1 MACEVNNEVN
11 NDNSVNSVNSVNREV
26 NNVKNHLEILEK
38 KIDEIDLKLIT
49 ILELLQNDI
58 RPNCKKMSSHIDFV
72 DVVYENVKN
81 PLGYICSKVG
91 KLTDNETYN
100 LEDKSS

>member
-1 MACEVNNEVN
+1 MDSEVNS
-11 NDNSVNSVNSVNREV
+11 D
-26 NNVKNHLEILEK
+26 KKHLDILEK

-81 PLGYICSKVG
+81 PLGYICSKVT
-91 KLTDNETYN
+91 KLSDNETYD
-100 LEDKSS
+100 LEDRSS

>member
-1 MACEVNNEVN
+1 MASEVNNEVN
-11 NDNSVNSVNSVNREV
+11 NINSVNSD
-26 NNVKNHLEILEK
+26 KKHLDILEK

-72 DVVYENVKN
+72 DKVYENVKN
-81 PLGYICSKVG
+81 PLGYICSKVT
-91 KLTDNETYN
+91 KLTDNEMYD
-100 LEDKSS
+100 LEDRSS

>member
-1 MACEVNNEVN
+1 MASEVY
-11 NDNSVNSVNSVNREV
+11 SVNSVNSD
-26 NNVKNHLEILEK
+26 VKNKLEVLEK

-91 KLTDNETYN
+91 KLTDNETYD
-100 LEDKSS
+100 LEDRSS

>member
-1 MACEVNNEVN
+1 MAS
-11 NDNSVNSVNSVNREV
+11 DNREV
-26 NNVKNHLEILEK
+26 NSDKKHLEVLEK

-72 DVVYENVKN
+72 DKVYDTVKN
-81 PLGYICSKVG
+81 PLGYICSKVV
-91 KLTDNETYN
+91 KLTDNETHA
-100 LEDKSS
+100 LEDKL

>member
-58 RPNCKKMSSHIDFV
+58 RPNCKKMSLHIDFV

>member
-1 MACEVNNEVN
+1 MDSEVN
-11 NDNSVNSVNSVNREV
+11 NDNREVNSVNSV
-26 NNVKNHLEILEK
+26 KKHLEILEK
-38 KIDEIDLKLIT
+38 KIGEIDLKLIT

-72 DVVYENVKN
+72 DKVYDTVKN

-91 KLTDNETYN
+91 KLTDNETYD
-100 LEDKSS
+100 LEDRSS

>member
-1 MACEVNNEVN
+1 MASEV
-11 NDNSVNSVNSVNREV
+11 NSVNSVNSD
-26 NNVKNHLEILEK
+26 VKNKLEVLEK

-91 KLTDNETYN
+91 KLTDNETYD
-100 LEDKSS
+100 LEDRSS

>member
-1 MACEVNNEVN
+1 MDSEVNS
-11 NDNSVNSVNSVNREV
+11 D
-26 NNVKNHLEILEK
+26 KKHLDILEK

-81 PLGYICSKVG
+81 PLGYICSKVT
-91 KLTDNETYN
+91 KLTDNETYD
-100 LEDKSS
+100 LEDRSS